1 MKHKKDWYKDLVI
14 YQIYPRSFKDGNND
28 GIGDL
33 KGMIEKLDYLKEL
46 GINAVWMSPVYA
58 SPNVDNGYDISDYF
72 AIMEEFG
79 TMEDWDA
86 FRNGAHERGIA
97 IIMDLVLNHSSDKHK
112 WFRES
117 KKSRNNPYSDYYIWR
132 NPAPDGGAPN
142 CWMSVFG
149 GSAWEYVPERGQYY
163 LHFFAKEQPDLNW
176 DNPETKEKIFDIIRF
191 WNEKGVDG
199 YRIDAISYLDKGL
212 DGRADMNEPIGT
224 VACVNLEGTH
234 RYIREMVAE
243 TMTPDNLMSVGEV
256 NINNEQDAINYSSA
270 ASKEFNMAIPFVPPI
285 VEIQT
290 WSPEKMKRDLKK
302 DYEILKKDGW
312 WARFLS
318 NHDKPRQVSLY
329 GNDREFWSESAK
341 MLACYLHTLPGTPF
355 VFQGEELGMTNVA
368 FPSIDDYNDIDTRNY
383 YKTMIEQ
390 GASPEEAL
398 AESRSISRDNAR
410 TPMQWNDS
418 PNGGFSEHT
427 PWLGVNPN
435 YKLINAESQMNDD
448 CSVFRFYQNLIALRK
463 KHPVMAHGDFKLCCP
478 EDGPVIAYTRSYQ
491 DETWLAVHN
500 FSASMQKFHYGAED
514 IELPCNTPVIISNY
528 GENEVEYGI
537 GTLVLKPYENRS
549 IPVTLSNF
557 INTDNKKQNHW
568 TTIPQWFC
576 CFYSTSSST
585 PSSQTDI
592 RNPLRYLLIT
602 KSAFLTPVKEISI
615 LSVFVFRNIIN
626 FLSCLSEIICN
637 LIQINSCKSW
647 YCCFQQVKRSLLWK
661 FLVLFPLKSE

>member
-58 SPNVDNGYDISDYF
+58 YPNVDNGYDISDYF

-86 FRNGAHERGIA
+86 FRDGAHERGIA
-97 IIMDLVLNHSSDKHK
+97 IIMDLVLNHSSDKHV
-112 WFRES
+112 WFQES

-132 NPAPDGGAPN
+132 DPAPDGGAPN

-341 MLACYLHTLPGTPF
+341 MLATVIHMFRGTPY
-355 VFQGEELGMTNVA
+355 VYQGEELGMTNPHYVDISQYRDVE
-368 FPSIDDYNDIDTRNY
+368 SINY
-383 YKTMIEQ
+383 YRILTEQ
-390 GASPEEAL
+390 GITGEEAL
-398 AESRSISRDNAR
+398 KVLAARSRDNGR
-410 TPMQWNDS
+410 TPMQWDGS
-418 PNGGFSEHT
+418 RYAGFSQGE
-427 PWLGVNPN
+427 PWIGIPENHS
-435 YKLINAESQMNDD
+435 YINAQAEAADSGSILNYYK
-448 CSVFRFYQNLIALRK
+448 SLIALRK
-463 KHPVMAHGDFKLCCP
+463 EYKVISEGEIEFIYREHPQVLAYRRTYQGQELVVLANMKASAADLGEKP
-478 EDGPVIAYTRSYQ
+478 ELEGYRQLIGNYG
-491 DETWLAVHN
+491 
-500 FSASMQKFHYGAED
+500 GAEC
-514 IELPCNTPVIISNY
+514 EQ
-528 GENEVEYGI
+528 
-537 GTLVLKPYENRS
+537 TLERLKPYECRVY
-549 IPVTLSNF
+549 IRTL
-557 INTDNKKQNHW
+557 
-568 TTIPQWFC
+568 
-576 CFYSTSSST
+576 
-585 PSSQTDI
+585 
-592 RNPLRYLLIT
+592 
-602 KSAFLTPVKEISI
+602 
-615 LSVFVFRNIIN
+615 
-626 FLSCLSEIICN
+626 
-637 LIQINSCKSW
+637 
-647 YCCFQQVKRSLLWK
+647 
-661 FLVLFPLKSE
+661 